1 MCAIAYVRPSANP
14 HSTLL
19 QERALTAR
27 LLRYLLSLFHGT
39 KKIGWFHRQ
48 GISMVSVAKGSLAAL
63 FGFGLTISA
72 CAQPAPDAPVEPIE
86 PVSIDGGPIS
96 LTVLEFG
103 GPNVLFAADDVQN
116 KVYALKLQDIPDETG
131 NLDSVPYNLVGLGSQ
146 LAAFFD
152 VSPFD
157 IVYHDLA
164 VHPVT
169 KDAFVSLSMS
179 GPDGDRS
186 ALVLVS
192 PDGSI
197 VDLDFASLE
206 FTSIELSEP
215 ADPNVTFWRN
225 IPAPTLSVTDFEFD
239 EGTLYIAGLSNGE
252 FASTLRSVAYPF
264 EAETKTT
271 SIEMFHTAHNQNETR
286 APIRAMAMVDLDG
299 EKTMVAAYT
308 CTPLVTIPADSLE
321 DGAHIVGNTVAELG
335 YGNRPLEVL
344 SLTAYNMERQPE
356 QFVLVINREMSANL
370 IKLEDL
376 AEAAPLTKPFAALGD
391 TLGVDGTHIPFAGIL
406 QADDQ
411 DAQFILTLR
420 RNIDT
425 GDVDLIS
432 SMKGVYFRLSDFV
445 SEYTFPDYVYAENQA
460 GTQMFH
466 NMIKPLEGY
475 PELVIE

>member
-1 MCAIAYVRPSANP
+1 MFSVLKS
-14 HSTLL
+14 SV
-19 QERALTAR
+19 
-27 LLRYLLSLFHGT
+27 LSL
-39 KKIGWFHRQ
+39 
-48 GISMVSVAKGSLAAL
+48 SSL
-63 FGFGLTISA
+63 TMMISA
-72 CAQPAPDAPVEPIE
+72 CAQSVPESSNVVDVGPPPV
-86 PVSIDGGPIS
+86 S

-103 GPNVLFAADDVQN
+103 GPNTLFAADDIQN
-116 KVYALKLQDIPDETG
+116 KVYALELAEIPDETG
-131 NLDSVPYNLVGLGSQ
+131 NLESVPYNLVGLGSQ
-146 LAAFFD
+146 LAAFFE

-157 IVYHDLA
+157 ISYHDLA

-169 KDAFVSLSMS
+169 KSAFISLSMA
-179 GPDGDRS
+179 GEGGERS
-186 ALVLVS
+186 ALVMISPQGEIVS
-192 PDGSI
+192 
-197 VDLDFASLE
+197 LDYQTLDY
-206 FTSIELSEP
+206 TSIDIAEP
-215 ADPNVTFWRN
+215 ADPNVTFWRD
-225 IPAPTLSVTDFEFD
+225 IPAPALSVTDFEFD
-239 EGTLYIAGLSNGE
+239 DGQLYVAGLSNGE
-252 FASTLRSVAYPF
+252 FASTLRSIAYPF
-264 EAETKTT
+264 ETGIETT

-308 CTPLVTIPADSLE
+308 CTPLVTIPATALE
-321 DGAHIVGNTVAELG
+321 DGAHVVGNTVAELG

-376 AEAAPLTKPFAALGD
+376 AAAPALIEPFSGLGE
-391 TLGVDGTHIPFAGIL
+391 TLGADGTHIPFAGIL

-445 SEYTFPDYVYAENQA
+445 SEYTFPDYVYAENQV

-466 NMIKPLEGY
+466 NMLKPLEGY

>member
-1 MCAIAYVRPSANP
+1 MAPESSA
-14 HSTLL
+14 STDL
-19 QERALTAR
+19 QTA
-27 LLRYLLSLFHGT
+27 
-39 KKIGWFHRQ
+39 
-48 GISMVSVAKGSLAAL
+48 
-63 FGFGLTISA
+63 
-72 CAQPAPDAPVEPIE
+72 
-86 PVSIDGGPIS
+86 PIS

-103 GPNVLFAADDVQN
+103 GPNTLFAADDVQN
-116 KVYALKLQDIPDETG
+116 KIYALELDDIPDETG
-131 NLDSVPYNLVGLGSQ
+131 NLESVPYNLVGFGSQ
-146 LAAFFD
+146 LADFLS

-157 IVYHDLA
+157 ITYHDLA

-169 KDAFVSLSMS
+169 KAAFVSLSVT
-179 GPDGDRS
+179 GDGAERS
-186 ALVLVS
+186 ALIMVS
-192 PDGSI
+192 PDGNI
-197 VDLDFASLE
+197 TDLDFDAMS
-206 FTSIELSEP
+206 FTSIDFSEP
-215 ADPNVTFWRN
+215 ADPNVTFWRD
-225 IPAPTLSVTDFEFD
+225 IPAPALSVTDFEYD
-239 EGTLYIAGLSNGE
+239 DGTLYVAGLSNGE

-264 EAETKTT
+264 TDGAKTT

-286 APIRAMAMVDLDG
+286 APIRAMAMADLNG

-308 CTPLVTIPADSLE
+308 CTPLVTIPAGALQ
-321 DGAHIVGNTVAELG
+321 DGAHVVGKTVAELG

-376 AEAAPLTKPFAALGD
+376 AAAPALTEPFGGLGE
-391 TLGVDGTHIPFAGIL
+391 TLGADGTHIPFAGIL

-445 SEYTFPDYVYAENQA
+445 SEYTFPDYTYAENQV

-466 NMIKPLEGY
+466 NMLKPLEGY